1 MSSLRNS
8 VQRRNHRERAQPKE
22 REKWGILEKHKDYA
36 LRAKDFNEK
45 KKRLRILREK
55 AAARNPDE
63 FSFAMMSTKSDGGR
77 KIADRGNKAL
87 SMDVVKLLK
96 TQDVGYIRTM
106 LQVVR
111 KERRRLEEEIVLEDD
126 EVRVL
131 REGDERKSRHT
142 VFVGSEEEQK
152 RFEAEE
158 WFGTGGGEGLDRV
171 WNRPRKGEAGEGR
184 DMDEDME
191 EDTKAKRLSRRE
203 QEAKLQAEKD
213 ERILKKKRERA
224 QEGRMAHL
232 EAVKA
237 RERDLMIAEEELE
250 KQRAKMNGTV
260 GGINKSGV
268 KFKVRER
275 KR

>member
-1 MSSLRNS
+1 M
-8 VQRRNHRERAQPKE
+8 
-22 REKWGILEKHKDYA
+22 
-36 LRAKDFNEK
+36 
-45 KKRLRILREK
+45 REK

-77 KIADRGNKAL
+77 KIVDRGNKAL
-87 SMDVVKLLK
+87 AMDVVKLLK
-96 TQDVGYIRTM
+96 TQDVGYVRTM

-111 KERRRLEEEIVLEDD
+111 KERQRLEEEIVLEDN
-126 EVRVL
+126 EVKVL
-131 REGDERKSRHT
+131 KEGYEGKGRHT

-158 WFGTGGGEGLDRV
+158 WFGIGSGEGLNRV
-171 WNRPRKGEAGEGR
+171 WNRPRKGKTVEEK
-184 DMDEDME
+184 DLDEDME
-191 EDTKAKRLSRRE
+191 EDVNTKNLSRRE

-213 ERILKKKRERA
+213 ERILRKKRERA
-224 QEGRMAHL
+224 QEGRLVHL

-250 KQRAKMNGTV
+250 KQRAKMNGTI
-260 GGINKSGV
+260 GGVNKNGV

>member
-87 SMDVVKLLK
+87 TMDVVKLLK
-96 TQDVGYIRTM
+96 TQDVGYVRTM

-111 KERRRLEEEIVLEDD
+111 KERQRLEEEIVLEDNG
-126 EVRVL
+126 VKVL
-131 REGDERKSRHT
+131 KEGYEGKGRHT

-152 RFEAEE
+152 RFETEE
-158 WFGTGGGEGLDRV
+158 WFGTSSGEGLDRV
-171 WNRPRKGEAGEGR
+171 WNRPRKGKTGEERGVN
-184 DMDEDME
+184 EDME
-191 EDTKAKRLSRRE
+191 EDVNMKKLSRRE

-213 ERILKKKRERA
+213 ERILRKKRVRA
-224 QEGRMAHL
+224 QEGRMVHL

-250 KQRAKMNGTV
+250 KQRAKMNGTI
-260 GGINKSGV
+260 GGVNKNGV